1 MGGQVRLIRVIPA
14 TRTSLPALPVASP
27 TPIATA
33 ATTPYVS
40 EASPPAVFPLCPA
53 FKASIQRGTSPLF
66 RAEVKMCNAALIFP
80 YRPIATDDV
89 TPSVPPADRGK
100 ILSATLKT

>member
-53 FKASIQRGTSPLF
+53 FTASIQRGTSPLF
-66 RAEVKMCNAALIFP
+66 SAHRADSRSTSRHFP
-80 YRPIATDDV
+80 P
-89 TPSVPPADRGK
+89 K
-100 ILSATLKT
+100 IRKKVNISPQKNKLSPTEN